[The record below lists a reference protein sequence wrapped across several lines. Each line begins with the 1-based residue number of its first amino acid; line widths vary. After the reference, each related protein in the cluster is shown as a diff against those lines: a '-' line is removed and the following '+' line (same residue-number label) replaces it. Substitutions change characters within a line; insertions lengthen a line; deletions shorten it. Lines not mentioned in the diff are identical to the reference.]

1 MAKDRMNVLEL
12 LRKEAPDADLDFLR
26 EGIQAVMEAE
36 VATKTGA
43 SFGERSSERITYRN
57 GYRTRPSWAPWKVP
71 KVREGSYFPS
81 LLEPRRRSERALLAV
96 VQQAYV
102 EGVSTRRVENLVQAL
117 GCEGISKSQVSRI
130 CSELDAVVG
139 PSLDGGPYPYLWRR
153 ADPEGAGRTDRQRE
167 RRGGHPREGKRCA
180 SMWAPARTRS
190 LTARG
195 LGGVE
200 LVTSD
205 AHQGLKDAIASSAAA
220 PTS

>member
-1 MAKDRMNVLEL
+1 MAKDSMNVLEL

-26 EGIQAVMEAE
+26 EGLRVLIQAVMEAD

-57 GYRTRPSWAPWKVP
+57 GYRTRPWDTRVGTLDLQVP

-102 EGVSTRRVENLVQAL
+102 ECVSTRRVENLVQAL

-130 CSELDAVVG
+130 CSELDAVVDSFLG
-139 PSLDGGPYPYLWRR
+139 RPLDGGPYPYL
-153 ADPEGAGRTDRQRE
+153 
-167 RRGGHPREGKRCA
+167 
-180 SMWAPARTRS
+180 
-190 LTARG
+190 
-195 LGGVE
+195 
-200 LVTSD
+200 
-205 AHQGLKDAIASSAAA
+205 
-220 PTS
+220 

>member
-26 EGIQAVMEAE
+26 EGLRVLIQAVMEAE

-57 GYRTRPSWAPWKVP
+57 GYRTRPWDTRVGTLDLQVP

-117 GCEGISKSQVSRI
+117 GCEGILQEPGLAHLLR
-130 CSELDAVVG
+130 VG
-139 PSLDGGPYPYLWRR
+139 
-153 ADPEGAGRTDRQRE
+153 
-167 RRGGHPREGKRCA
+167 RRGRLLPRPSSGRRGPIPTCG
-180 SMWAPARTRS
+180 WTR
-190 LTARG
+190 
-195 LGGVE
+195 
-200 LVTSD
+200 
-205 AHQGLKDAIASSAAA
+205 
-220 PTS
+220 

>member
-26 EGIQAVMEAE
+26 EGLRVLIQAVMDE

-57 GYRTRPSWAPWKVP
+57 GYRARPWDTRVGTLELQVP

-102 EGVSTRRVENLVQAL
+102 EGVSTAA
-117 GCEGISKSQVSRI
+117 SRTS
-130 CSELDAVVG
+130 CR
-139 PSLDGGPYPYLWRR
+139 PSAAR
-153 ADPEGAGRTDRQRE
+153 ASPRARSRASARSSTASSSRSSAGRWTA
-167 RRGGHPREGKRCA
+167 GPIPTCG
-180 SMWAPARTRS
+180 WTR
-190 LTARG
+190 
-195 LGGVE
+195 
-200 LVTSD
+200 
-205 AHQGLKDAIASSAAA
+205 
-220 PTS
+220 